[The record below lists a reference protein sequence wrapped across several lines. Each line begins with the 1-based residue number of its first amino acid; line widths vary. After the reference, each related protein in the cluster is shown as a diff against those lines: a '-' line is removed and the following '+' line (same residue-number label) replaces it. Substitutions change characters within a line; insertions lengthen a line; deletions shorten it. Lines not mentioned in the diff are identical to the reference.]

1 MRPFALFVSL
11 FGFYVALSGQIH
23 NTFLM
28 GAGLVCCLLTTLLAV
43 RMGLCDDEG
52 IPVSH
57 WPRTFAY
64 TPWLLW
70 QIALANI
77 DVARR
82 VWKPELRISPRMI
95 EVPHTLTSGYGVAT
109 YANSITLT
117 PGTVTV
123 EAPSDAPFVVHAL
136 TKEAGDDVLAGDM
149 LQRCRWV
156 EGQDV
161 DPRDAA
167 AASPIGPGVTDEAHD
182 ETTEDEEAHP

>member
-28 GAGLVCCLLTTLLAV
+28 GAGVVCCLLVTLLSV

-52 IPVSH
+52 IPVTH

-82 VWKPELRISPRMI
+82 VWSPELPISPRMI
-95 EVPHTLTSGYGVAT
+95 EVPHNLKTGYGVAT

-123 EAPSDAPFVVHAL
+123 EAPTDTPFVVHAL
-136 TKEAGDDVLAGDM
+136 TAQAGDDVLAGDM

-156 EGQDV
+156 EGQDIN
-161 DPRDAA
+161 PRDAA
-167 AASPIGPGVTDEAHD
+167 SAAPAKPASGDA
-182 ETTEDEEAHP
+182 TEEVDA